1 MVAVII
7 IVSITFKLLIDRYG
21 YDLLGKPS
29 RSALTK
35 AYDVFQ
41 NLSKCKGPAQP
52 PGMSLVP
59 FFCKHFT
66 TDSSR

>member
-1 MVAVII
+1 MNIVVMLEVRI
-7 IVSITFKLLIDRYG
+7 IVSIACKLLTDRYG

-41 NLSKCKGPAQP
+41 NLSKCKGPEQQ
-52 PGMSLVP
+52 PGMFLVP
-59 FFCKHFT
+59 FFCKPL
-66 TDSSR
+66 